1 VCGPTVMTVLPVAPP
16 RPGARCCDSK
26 QTSHPSSCA
35 RLARVCLSLT
45 ACKDNAVVCALLVGR
60 WGGGGAVQTVKR
72 DTTCMPMQCADM
84 RRASHCSRAARVIT
98 SSASRDGCA
107 ALMMRQPHTGAHVLR
122 E

>member
-60 WGGGGAVQTVKR
+60 WGGGGGGGGPCWLCGSGVCVQVLFGNMNSVKG
-72 DTTCMPMQCADM
+72 
-84 RRASHCSRAARVIT
+84 V
-98 SSASRDGCA
+98 
-107 ALMMRQPHTGAHVLR
+107 
-122 E
+122 